1 MVDCND
7 PNKIIEIGQIQQ
19 AQLPDSWTVGYRQK
33 CYQLIVAFGSICFT
47 RRLDDQRAQ
56 AVSNEIRLSKNYNT
70 ICTLA
75 SSLQVRSILLLQ

>member
-7 PNKIIEIGQIQQ
+7 PNKIIEIGQIHQ

-33 CYQLIVAFGSICFT
+33 CYQLLVAFGSICFT

-56 AVSNEIRLSKNYNT
+56 AVSNEICLSKNYNR
-70 ICTLA
+70 ISTLA
-75 SSLQVRSILLLQ
+75 SSLQVRSFELCY